1 MLAQDGMFVI
11 IAIID
16 IKTGKV
22 RKSPDIISR
31 GFIYL
36 KESQDL
42 LRNVR
47 MLTKKKIEEST
58 AQMHPINFDY
68 VKNVVRE
75 EVGKYLFQKTHN
87 RPIILP
93 VLIEV

>member
-1 MLAQDGMFVI
+1 
-11 IAIID
+11 
-16 IKTGKV
+16 
-22 RKSPDIISR
+22 
-31 GFIYL
+31 
-36 KESQDL
+36 
-42 LRNVR
+42 
-47 MLTKKKIEEST
+47 
-58 AQMHPINFDY
+58 MHPINFDY

>member
-11 IAIID
+11 IGIID

-36 KESQDL
+36 KEAQDL

-47 MLTKKKIEEST
+47 MLTKTKIEQAT
-58 AQMHPINFDY
+58 NNMHPINFDY
-68 VKNVVRE
+68 LKNVVRE
-75 EVGKYLFQKTHN
+75 EVGKFLFQKTHR